1 MLACDGIHHNSPVF
15 MKNRVRNGRRKIWK
29 PALLFCKLGNPE
41 QMGKTKND
49 IYFEFQKKKNPVMHY
64 PIFIHI
70 LKSTYTAPSSF
81 SITTST

>member
-49 IYFEFQKKKNPVMHY
+49 IYFQWGRNEIFLGEDLFNKN
-64 PIFIHI
+64 FWN
-70 LKSTYTAPSSF
+70 
-81 SITTST
+81 